1 MGFWVSPVLWHL
13 RWPTVSGGY
22 RNWLERKIRLAKV
35 PKKDREDRR
44 KKRQNFSDRWNYLL
58 CFIAI
63 GAWLCTACPTWI
75 LWFVGLWRAYE
86 IVVNQANVLFA
97 TDREMTVEK
106 AEIPVK
112 EPRRLLLVALFN
124 YIEIA
129 FWFAALYRTAAGSFE
144 CNISLAS
151 RSTALYYSLVT
162 MVTLGYGDITPTDR
176 TGVGLVIAHIIVGMF
191 LMLMVLARFV
201 GALPIAQ
208 GRSKGSGVY
217 RDRDAHR

>member
-1 MGFWVSPVLWHL
+1 MEEREMSLWVSPVLWHL

-22 RNWLERKIRLAKV
+22 RNWLERQISLAKV
-35 PKKDREDRR
+35 PEKDREGRR
-44 KKRQNFSDRWNYLL
+44 KKRQEFSDRWNYVL

-63 GAWLCTACPTWI
+63 VAWLCTACPAWI
-75 LWFVGLWRAYE
+75 LWIVGLWRAYE

-106 AEIPVK
+106 AEMPVK
-112 EPRRLLLVALFN
+112 DPRRLLLVALFN
-124 YIEIA
+124 YIETA
-129 FWFAALYRTAAGSFE
+129 FWFAALYRILAGSFLGK
-144 CNISLAS
+144 ISLAS

-176 TGVGLVIAHIIVGMF
+176 TGIGLVIAHITVGTF

-201 GALPIAQ
+201 SALPMAQ
-208 GRSKGSGVY
+208 GRINGSGT
-217 RDRDAHR
+217 